1 MQQEWKQQGFAMRW
15 VISRVTSLYK
25 IVEAD
30 TVDFKVGGI
39 GAHNGNRVLADSGK
53 SGRYRSHVTGAT

>member
-1 MQQEWKQQGFAMRW
+1 MQQEWKQQGFAMRR
-15 VISRVTSLYK
+15 VITRITSLYE

-39 GAHNGNRVLADSGK
+39 GAHNGNIVLADSGK
-53 SGRYRSHVTGAT
+53 AVGIGAM